1 MNNEQSTINN
11 EPSISPVPW
20 DKSTREISKPQDNEA
35 TYNQVLLQLMQRVGL
50 SSFKALSRKS
60 GVPEKQLRRLRRG
73 EISRLRWEIFCQ
85 LSETLEVPVTELLA
99 TFAGVGYPNS
109 EISQEYQ
116 RLASQMT
123 SQRQELMLEF
133 QQSSL
138 AVLESWLR
146 QWPIAEDKARENPQ
160 LPAVNLLPLVRP
172 VQQLVEQWGVESIA
186 PIGSEVPYDPQWHQ
200 LAEGTAE
207 TGDLVKVVGPGYRH
221 GDKLLYRAE
230 VTPL

>member
-1 MNNEQSTINN
+1 MNNEESIINS
-11 EPSISPVPW
+11 EPSP
-20 DKSTREISKPQDNEA
+20 NNYEA
-35 TYNQVLLQLMQRVGL
+35 IYNQALLQLMQRVGI
-50 SSFKALSRKS
+50 SSFKALSRQS

-99 TFAGVGYPNS
+99 TFTGVGDADS

-116 RLASQMT
+116 RLASRLA
-123 SQRQELMLEF
+123 SQREELMWEF

-146 QWPIAEDKARENPQ
+146 QWPVAQEKARENPQ
-160 LPAVNLLPLVRP
+160 LPAVNLLPLVQP
-172 VQQLVEQWGVESIA
+172 VQQLVAQWGVESIA
-186 PIGSEVPYDPQWHQ
+186 PLGSQVPYDPQWHQ
-200 LAEGTAE
+200 LTEGTAE
-207 TGDLVKVVGPGYRH
+207 TGDLVEVVRPGYRH
-221 GDKLLYRAE
+221 GDRLLYRAE

>member
-1 MNNEQSTINN
+1 MNNEESTINSTPSPINN
-11 EPSISPVPW
+11 EP
-20 DKSTREISKPQDNEA
+20 A
-35 TYNQVLLQLMQRVGL
+35 YNQALLQLMQRVGI

-73 EISRLRWEIFCQ
+73 EISRLRWEIFGQ

-99 TFAGVGYPNS
+99 TFASVGDANS
-109 EISQEYQ
+109 EISQEYR
-116 RLASQMT
+116 RLASQL
-123 SQRQELMLEF
+123 SEQRQELMREF

-172 VQQLVEQWGVESIA
+172 VQQLVEEWGVESIA

-207 TGDLVKVVGPGYRH
+207 TGELVKVVGPGYRH

>member
-1 MNNEQSTINN
+1 MNNEQSIINSEPSPINN
-11 EPSISPVPW
+11 EPIY
-20 DKSTREISKPQDNEA
+20 NEE
-35 TYNQVLLQLMQRVGL
+35 LLQLMQRVGL

-99 TFAGVGYPNS
+99 TFAGVGDVNS
-109 EISQEYQ
+109 EINQEYQ
-116 RLASQMT
+116 RLQAQLT
-123 SQRQELMLEF
+123 SQRQGLMLEF

-146 QWPIAEDKARENPQ
+146 QWPLAEETARENPH

-172 VQQLVEQWGVESIA
+172 VQQLVEQWGVESLA
-186 PIGSEVPYDPQWHQ
+186 PIGAEVSYDPQLHQ
-200 LAEGTAE
+200 LTEGTAE
-207 TGDLVKVVGPGYRH
+207 TGSLVKVVRPGYRH
-221 GDKLLYRAE
+221 GERLLYRAE
-230 VTPL
+230 VTQL